1 MTREARERLLTGL
14 SCVLPGRAALT
25 LTPWRPDVR
34 THMSLAVWVI
44 GVVVALV
51 ALIWLA
57 RKFADRLARPIAP
70 SEASRRWADRLRR
83 IVEVDPLACI
93 RCGGTMRIVAC
104 ITDRAVLDRILTQ
117 LQTRATLA
125 RTHGPCG
132 PPERRAS
139 LQQRPLHAPAT
150 AAASSPVS
158 AGFRPRRIH
167 RGCVACPDVG
177 AGAAQR
183 RLKRV
188 VPRNTVCDGSAWRTL
203 APLGTPS
210 ASPRRGALRAWPSCT
225 RGGTVQFP
233 IRSRRP
239 TRPR

>member
-83 IVEVDPLACI
+83 IFEVDPLACI

-125 RTHGPCG
+125 RTPGPRG

-150 AAASSPVS
+150 AAASSP
-158 AGFRPRRIH
+158 
-167 RGCVACPDVG
+167 
-177 AGAAQR
+177 
-183 RLKRV
+183 L
-188 VPRNTVCDGSAWRTL
+188 
-203 APLGTPS
+203 
-210 ASPRRGALRAWPSCT
+210 
-225 RGGTVQFP
+225 
-233 IRSRRP
+233 
-239 TRPR
+239 

>member
-25 LTPWRPDVR
+25 LTPSRPDVR

-104 ITDRAVLDRILTQ
+104 ITD
-117 LQTRATLA
+117 
-125 RTHGPCG
+125 
-132 PPERRAS
+132 
-139 LQQRPLHAPAT
+139 
-150 AAASSPVS
+150 
-158 AGFRPRRIH
+158 
-167 RGCVACPDVG
+167 
-177 AGAAQR
+177 
-183 RLKRV
+183 V
-188 VPRNTVCDGSAWRTL
+188 VPRKSCAMARIGAR
-203 APLGTPS
+203 
-210 ASPRRGALRAWPSCT
+210 SPHSVRRRPHLDALRSVPGRPILEVARYNFLSVPTARDAILTHSHH
-225 RGGTVQFP
+225 RGQKESP
-233 IRSRRP
+233 CLPEPYSI
-239 TRPR
+239 